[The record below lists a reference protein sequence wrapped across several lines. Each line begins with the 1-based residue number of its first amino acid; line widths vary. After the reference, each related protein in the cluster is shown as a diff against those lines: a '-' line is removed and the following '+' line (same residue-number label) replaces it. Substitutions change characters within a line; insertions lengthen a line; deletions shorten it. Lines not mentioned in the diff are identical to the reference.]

1 MDEEEKRLA
10 EELLFSEEKKPSF
23 AKQLFFGRFDADQV
37 FPFPYPS
44 DEEREEIEG
53 FLSKVKDFAETKID
67 PDKIDREAKIPDE
80 VIQGLADLGVL
91 GMTVPKEYGG
101 LGMSQYAY
109 CRTTEELS
117 RRCASTAL
125 YVNVHQSIGLKSLL
139 LFGTDKQKK
148 AWLPI
153 LARGD
158 ETAAFSLTEPN
169 AGSDANGIETRAV
182 YDPEKKVYRINGQKQ
197 WITNGGIAKVLTVMA
212 KTAVETP
219 RGLEDKV
226 TAFLVNPDMP
236 GFNVK
241 VHSLEKVGMRGTW
254 TANLEFKDMIVPEEN
269 ILGPVGK
276 GLKVCLTVLD
286 YGRTTFGSTCTGTA
300 KELVERAIHHAV
312 NRYQFKR
319 PLASF
324 ALVKKKIALMSAYAY
339 AMEAT
344 TYLTAGFI
352 DNDLEDFMLES
363 AILKV
368 FASEAQ
374 WQILF
379 DTMQIFGG
387 RSFFTDEPYERMMRD
402 ARLNMIG
409 EGANEVLRA
418 FIGVVGLR
426 DVGME
431 LKGASDA
438 FRNFFREYGKI
449 TKAAG
454 SLAARLMAPDVPVK
468 SAVLKKESALLSKII
483 KRFALTSVKLLARY
497 GEDIV
502 ERQLQLDRLSST
514 VIAIYTTTAVLSKLD
529 WELSRA
535 GDKPEKLAG
544 DLEIGKFYCHHAMRK
559 ADRLL
564 NETGKNN
571 DDQIENL
578 SDLITGLKNS

>member
-10 EELLFSEEKKPSF
+10 EELLFSEKKKPSF

-37 FPFPYPS
+37 FPFPFPTQ
-44 DEEREEIEG
+44 EEREKIEA
-53 FLSKVKDFAETKID
+53 FLKKVNNFADDKID

-80 VIQGLADLGVL
+80 VIQGLADLNVL

-148 AWLPI
+148 TWLPI
-153 LARGD
+153 LAKGD

-182 YDPEKKVYRINGQKQ
+182 YDPEKRGYYINGQKQ
-197 WITNGGIAKVLTVMA
+197 WTTNGGIAKVLTVMA
-212 KTAVETP
+212 KTVVETP
-219 RGLEDKV
+219 RGPEEKV
-226 TAFLVNPDMP
+226 TAFLVNPEMP
-236 GFNVK
+236 GFHVK
-241 VHSLEKVGMRGTW
+241 ERSLEKVGMRGTW
-254 TANLEFKDMIVPEEN
+254 TANLEFKDLFVPEEN

-286 YGRTTFGSTCTGTA
+286 YGRVTFGSTCTGTA
-300 KELVERAIHHAV
+300 KELVEKAIQHAV
-312 NRYQFKR
+312 NRHQFKR

-352 DNDLEDFMLES
+352 DHNLEDFMLEA

-368 FASEAQ
+368 FASDAQ

-431 LKGASDA
+431 LKEALDA
-438 FRNFFREYGKI
+438 FKNFFKEYGKI

-454 SLAARLMAPDVPVK
+454 SLVSRLMSPEVPVK
-468 SAVLKKESALLSKII
+468 SPVLKKEAVMLSGII
-483 KRFALTSVKLLARY
+483 RRFALASIKLLARY

-502 ERQLQLDRLSST
+502 ERQLQLDRLTST

-529 WELSRA
+529 WELSQE
-535 GDKPEKLAG
+535 DSDLEKLHKEI
-544 DLEIGKFYCHHAMRK
+544 EIGKFYCRHAMRQ
-559 ADRLL
+559 ADGYLR
-564 NETGKNN
+564 EMSRN
-571 DDQIENL
+571 DDDKIENL
-578 SDLITGLKNS
+578 SDLITGLENI